1 MHEPCLAIV
10 QLELL
15 VSHTGNVISPYLTIA
30 SPIRCCKD
38 AHTQK

>member
-10 QLELL
+10 QLEVL
-15 VSHTGNVISPYLTIA
+15 VSHTGNVISPYLTIT
-30 SPIRCCKD
+30 SLIRCCRG